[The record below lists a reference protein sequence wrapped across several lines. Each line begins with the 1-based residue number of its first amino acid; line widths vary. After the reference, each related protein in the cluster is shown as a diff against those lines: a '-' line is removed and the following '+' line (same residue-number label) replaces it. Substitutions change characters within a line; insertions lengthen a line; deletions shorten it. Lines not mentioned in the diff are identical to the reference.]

1 MVFSHGQCGT
11 KNLNCE
17 IADENHGHFD
27 LTIKK
32 HVLFDDFLLGQAG
45 PEKQRISGRK
55 WPLHP
60 IQTYVS
66 LYTPIY
72 TYIRTYTYIRK
83 YAYIRTNV
91 QPSQAQKPRLVRNL
105 SLLRNLRRAR
115 ARELVV
121 ARRAGGARWQC

>member
-91 QPSQAQKPRLVRNL
+91 QPSQAQVRNL
-105 SLLRNLRRAR
+105 SLLRNLSARAR
-115 ARELVV
+115 AR
-121 ARRAGGARWQC
+121 AS